1 MGLAAL
7 RLDFGLIGTAH
18 VELVLGRLASR
29 ALTLQI
35 DHCKLEPLEM
45 GSRSLDETVHERPSR
60 AKSSCW
66 GLLAQDHQV

>member
-35 DHCKLEPLEM
+35 DK
-45 GSRSLDETVHERPSR
+45 
-60 AKSSCW
+60 
-66 GLLAQDHQV
+66 